1 MLFRPDFCED
11 WSVITSK
18 HLLCIGLFGQ
28 GLDAAVSN
36 LSLQKGENWLP
47 SAEM

>member
-1 MLFRPDFCED
+1 MLFKSGLCQD

-28 GLDAAVSN
+28 GLDAAISN
-36 LSLQKGENWLP
+36 LS
-47 SAEM
+47 AEREELASLS